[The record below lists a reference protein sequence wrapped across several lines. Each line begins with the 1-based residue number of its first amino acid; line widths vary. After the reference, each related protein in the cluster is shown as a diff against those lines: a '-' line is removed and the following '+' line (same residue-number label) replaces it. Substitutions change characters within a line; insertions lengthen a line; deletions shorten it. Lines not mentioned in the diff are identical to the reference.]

1 MQKKLDLVEQS
12 SEPNVDSCSLPP
24 MLPSFSNRERTTL
37 AERKERERLLQ
48 EGEGN
53 NYAHIRKAAET
64 HRQVRKYA
72 RSAIQPGMSMTE
84 IAELIEN
91 KVRLLAEDDPENP
104 FAAGMGFPTGLS
116 LNEVAAHYT
125 PNAGDKRSE

>member
-1 MQKKLDLVEQS
+1 M
-12 SEPNVDSCSLPP
+12 
-24 MLPSFSNRERTTL
+24 
-37 AERKERERLLQ
+37 Q

-53 NYAHIRKAAET
+53 SFSHIRKAAEV

-72 RSAIQPGMSMTE
+72 RGAIQPGMTMTD

-91 KVRLLAEDDPENP
+91 KVRLLAEDQSPEDP

-125 PNAGDKRSE
+125 PNAGDKRSECRH